1 LLLAIELTIEHTE
14 HTDLTDLTGS
24 ENRDGC
30 AASPTARE
38 PIFTAPAACKG
49 QADA

>member
-1 LLLAIELTIEHTE
+1 LLLAIEHTE
-14 HTDLTDLTGS
+14 HADHTDLAGS
-24 ENRDGC
+24 ENPDGC

-38 PIFTAPAACKG
+38 PISTAPAACKG